1 LWKSLRRSLEEL
13 GEGVFAKHAHRQ
25 KRRWRRSS
33 LNAPVRILTGALII
47 DAFGIKVSEGGMYL
61 FAAAN
66 LPIGE
71 TVGIEFRTPNS
82 EKLVRAFGTV
92 RSRAVYLYGLEFVPG
107 GISPHPGSPWP
118 SSA

>member
-1 LWKSLRRSLEEL
+1 MTLKQ
-13 GEGVFAKHAHRQ
+13 GHRE

-33 LNAPVRILTGALII
+33 LNAPVRILTAALVI
-47 DAFGIKVSEGGMYL
+47 DGFGIKVSEGGMYL

-71 TVGIEFRTPNS
+71 TVGVEFKTPNS
-82 EKLVRAFGTV
+82 ERLVRASGTI

-107 GISPHPGSPWP
+107 ASHHSGSSGPILWP
-118 SSA
+118 SS

>member
-1 LWKSLRRSLEEL
+1 
-13 GEGVFAKHAHRQ
+13 VTPKHGHRE

-33 LNAPVRILTGALII
+33 LNAPVRILTPTLVI
-47 DAFGIKVSEGGMYL
+47 DGFGIKVSEGGMYL

-71 TVGIEFRTPNS
+71 TVGVEFRTPNS
-82 EKLVRAFGTV
+82 QNLVRSFGMI

-107 GISPHPGSPWP
+107 GLSHHPGSPWP
-118 SSA
+118 ISWPSA